1 MQDRIDGA
9 TLLLFNTFAIC
20 MMIPVGEHFSR
31 TLSPGVEWIFF
42 WVGAV
47 GLVVLGLFR
56 LGLWLW
62 LGLRLLQGRRR
73 GWQ

>member
-9 TLLLFNTFAIC
+9 TLILSSVFIACL
-20 MMIPVGEHFSR
+20 MIPVAEHFGGRS
-31 TLSPGVEWIFF
+31 LSPGVEWIFF
-42 WVGAV
+42 WVGAI

-56 LGLWLW
+56 LGLWLF
-62 LGLRLLQGRRR
+62 QRRR

>member
-1 MQDRIDGA
+1 MQDWIDGA
-9 TLLLFNTFAIC
+9 TLLLVNMFAMC
-20 MMIPVGEHFSR
+20 LMTPVMEHFSR
-31 TLSPGVEWIFF
+31 TLSPGVESIFF

-56 LGLWLW
+56 LGLWL
-62 LGLRLLQGRRR
+62 GLRLLQGRRR